1 METTPYPGDS
11 LDRLHHELLEMLKV
25 FDTAC
30 KEAQLTYFI
39 EGGTALGALRHG
51 GFIPW
56 DDDVDVSMPSADYER
71 MLEVL
76 PQHLPGG
83 YSLHTWENTPRYT
96 RLWATLWKDGTRF
109 QDSVAVEAGME
120 QGIFLDIFRLVRLDR
135 DPGIAARQRRR
146 LLFWQRMAYLK
157 YLAHPHNVPNRALE
171 LACEAAHGVVRHMPM
186 AHIAKMFER
195 ACHTENPGDLM
206 VDATYADYEPIP
218 AQDLL
223 PPAPIKF
230 EGIELMGPH
239 NIEAYLR
246 ATYGD
251 WQALPP
257 ADKRYTHAPEVL
269 DFGDG
274 INVVEAAK
282 KQS

>member
-25 FDTAC
+25 FDQAC
-30 KEAQLTYFI
+30 KDAHLTYFI

-96 RLWATLWKDGTRF
+96 RLWATLWRDNTRF

-171 LACEAAHGVVRHMPM
+171 LACQAAHGVVRHMSM
-186 AHIAKMFER
+186 AHIAQMFER

-230 EGIELMGPH
+230 EEIG
-239 NIEAYLR
+239 R
-246 ATYGD
+246 A
-251 WQALPP
+251 
-257 ADKRYTHAPEVL
+257 HV
-269 DFGDG
+269 
-274 INVVEAAK
+274 
-282 KQS
+282 